1 MAAAKVKSN
10 SRAGNLLRS
19 RSEGTLIDIDENVTI
34 NNNNL
39 HGGYGYEIGKT
50 SEWPVLPKEI
60 ENPKQTTNPFWNQLA
75 RSNPFLNE
83 IVHAS
88 NYDSGVSML
97 KEDPLSL
104 FDSINEDS
112 LSTSSDETNFA
123 HLLAPRQNNLNRS
136 GRWRSASDILDSLEK
151 KEDKRTKRLNSQEP
165 FLNPDFEWLKNDR
178 EAYKMAWLSHRQ
190 LTRSCLDL
198 SQIKQSP
205 GWAQTQA
212 TDVQI
217 FCKIDHN
224 GGSVQLP
231 ESDITAHIPHGHVP
245 PGEIQE
251 IGLKVLLD
259 PPAGINNN
267 YTTTL
272 SPLLEVSLSNH
283 NVSGGISLEMRMAAK
298 VKSDPTSHVLTSFV
312 GLASQR
318 KEGPY
323 QKIKDCYIYNNML
336 QMKLFDLK
344 PRMYV
349 ITTAEATVL
358 EQPAMSVWDYLDR
371 HITVAVY
378 GPKHIH
384 PSLKVV
390 LVISS
395 HDNIPPR
402 LPFSDIQRG
411 DRNLPPVVLE
421 LWGKHQFNPHGLKD
435 LQIASR
441 VLDSNFEVKPVD
453 LNKEVTQE
461 QLKAGKVLHLPLDL
475 VKVSGG
481 EMCPFKLNIE
491 VKDPK
496 SLTLGDFYITSPEA
510 APLRSEKHN
519 HRRADRQ
526 REVTHSTP
534 IPEESI
540 PEVLTQ
546 KFQDRPVELHWCGVA
561 MKSILRQPRVEYL
574 LEYFKGDT
582 IALLSKETVRSVGQ
596 MKVKEWYIGFLRG
609 RVGLVHCKNLKV
621 ITKDQVIDF
630 TGIKLTTP
638 VLLDNMTIP
647 FKKLTYMYSAIQTLV
662 TEHVKCWRTF
672 AEALGYSEVSIDA
685 ISRRHA
691 DTEAEKVACVLE
703 KLKEDCHAEKIKK
716 KFQHELIIG
725 LLKMDVQGVVA
736 HLIQDIVILST
747 AVELGVRWREL
758 AERLGKLSNA
768 QIAAYEAPHK
778 GKNGE
783 VSAQSMWK
791 PAYDFLYSW
800 SKRYGDG
807 YRDMIQDLH
816 LALDKMKSPVT
827 KQWRQITGALIT
839 VNCMEVLRAS
849 AFLRD

>member
-1 MAAAKVKSN
+1 GS
-10 SRAGNLLRS
+10 
-19 RSEGTLIDIDENVTI
+19 
-34 NNNNL
+34 
-39 HGGYGYEIGKT
+39 
-50 SEWPVLPKEI
+50 
-60 ENPKQTTNPFWNQLA
+60 
-75 RSNPFLNE
+75 SNPFLNE

-88 NYDSGVSML
+88 TYDSGVSML
-97 KEDPLSL
+97 KEDPLSQ

-112 LSTSSDETNFA
+112 LSTSSDETNFG
-123 HLLAPRQNNLNRS
+123 HLLAPRQNHLNQS

-151 KEDKRTKRLNSQEP
+151 KEDKRTMRLDSKES

-198 SQIKQSP
+198 SLMKQSP

-212 TDVQI
+212 TDIQI
-217 FCKIDHN
+217 LCKIDHN

-231 ESDITAHIPHGHVP
+231 DSSITAHIPQGHVP

-272 SPLLEVSLSNH
+272 SPLLEVNLSNH
-283 NVSGGISLEMRMAAK
+283 NISGGISLEMRMAAK

-312 GLASQR
+312 GLVSQR

-323 QKIKDCYIYNNML
+323 QKIKDCYIYNDVL

-349 ITTAEATVL
+349 ITAAEATVL
-358 EQPAMSVWDYLDR
+358 EPPAMSVWDYLDR
-371 HITVAVY
+371 QITMAIY

-384 PSLKVV
+384 PLLKVV
-390 LVISS
+390 LVFSS

-411 DRNLPPVVLE
+411 GRNLPPVVLE
-421 LWGKHQFNPHGLKD
+421 LWGNHQFNPRGLKD
-435 LQIASR
+435 LHIASR

-453 LNKEVTQE
+453 LNKEVKQE
-461 QLKAGKVLHLPLDL
+461 QLEAGKMLHLPLDL

-481 EMCPFKLNIE
+481 EMSPFKLNIE
-491 VKDPK
+491 VKDPNN
-496 SLTLGDFYITSPEA
+496 LTLGDFCVTSPEA

-519 HRRADRQ
+519 HRRVDRQ
-526 REVTHSTP
+526 REVTRSTP

-540 PEVLTQ
+540 PEILSQ
-546 KFQDRPVELHWCGVA
+546 KFRDRPVDLHWYGVA
-561 MKSILRQPRVEYL
+561 MKSIFRQPRVEYL

-582 IALLSKETVRSVGQ
+582 IALISKETVRSVGQ

-621 ITKDQVIDF
+621 ITRDQVIDF
-630 TGIKLTTP
+630 TGIDLTTS

-662 TEHVKCWRTF
+662 TEHVELSVTR
-672 AEALGYSEVSIDA
+672 
-685 ISRRHA
+685 RRHA
-691 DTEAEKVACVLE
+691 ETEAEKVACVLE

-716 KFQHELIIG
+716 KFQHE
-725 LLKMDVQGVVA
+725 
-736 HLIQDIVILST
+736 VI
-747 AVELGVRWREL
+747 
-758 AERLGKLSNA
+758 
-768 QIAAYEAPHK
+768 
-778 GKNGE
+778 
-783 VSAQSMWK
+783 M
-791 PAYDFLYSW
+791 
-800 SKRYGDG
+800 
-807 YRDMIQDLH
+807 
-816 LALDKMKSPVT
+816 
-827 KQWRQITGALIT
+827 
-839 VNCMEVLRAS
+839 
-849 AFLRD
+849 

>member
-1 MAAAKVKSN
+1 MAAAKIKSN
-10 SRAGNLLRS
+10 SRSGNLLRS
-19 RSEGTLIDIDENVTI
+19 RSEGTLVDIDENVTI

-39 HGGYGYEIGKT
+39 HGGYAYEIGKT
-50 SEWPVLPKEI
+50 SEWPVIPKEV
-60 ENPKQTTNPFWNQLA
+60 ENSKQTTNPFWNKMGK
-75 RSNPFLNE
+75 SNPFLND
-83 IVHAS
+83 IVLTS
-88 NYDSGVSML
+88 TYDSGVSML

-151 KEDKRTKRLNSQEP
+151 EEDKRSVRLSSQEP

-198 SQIKQSP
+198 SLIKQSL

-212 TDVQI
+212 TDIQI
-217 FCKIDHN
+217 CCKIDYA

-231 ESDITAHIPHGHVP
+231 DSDITAHVPQGHVP

-251 IGLKVLLD
+251 VGLKVLLD
-259 PPAGINNN
+259 PPTGINNN

-272 SPLLEVSLSNH
+272 SPLLEVNLSNH

-298 VKSDPTSHVLTSFV
+298 VKIDPTSQVLTSFV
-312 GLASQR
+312 GLVSQR

-323 QKIKDCYIYNNML
+323 QKIKDCYIYNDVL
-336 QMKLFDLK
+336 QMKLLDLK
-344 PRMYV
+344 PHMYV
-349 ITTAEATVL
+349 ITAAEATVL
-358 EQPAMSVWDYLDR
+358 EQPATSIWDYLDR
-371 HITVAVY
+371 QMTLAVY

-390 LVISS
+390 LVILN
-395 HDNIPPR
+395 HNNIPPR

-411 DRNLPPVVLE
+411 NRNLPPVVLE
-421 LWGKHQFNPHGLKD
+421 LWGKHQFNPQGLQD
-435 LQIASR
+435 LHIASR
-441 VLDSNFEVKPVD
+441 VLDPNFEVKPVD
-453 LNKEVTQE
+453 RNKEVKQE

-475 VKVSGG
+475 VKVGGG
-481 EMCPFKLNIE
+481 EMSPFKLSIE
-491 VKDPK
+491 VKDAN
-496 SLTLGDFYITSPEA
+496 SLTLGDFYVTSPEA
-510 APLRSEKHN
+510 APLRSEKHSQS
-519 HRRADRQ
+519 RADRQ
-526 REVTHSTP
+526 REVTP

-540 PEVLTQ
+540 PEIITQ
-546 KFQDRPVELHWCGVA
+546 KFQDRPVDLHWYGVA
-561 MKSILRQPRVEYL
+561 IKSILRQPRVEYL

-582 IALLSKETVRSVGQ
+582 IALLSKETVRSIGQ

-609 RVGLVHCKNLKV
+609 RVGLVHCKNLKL

-630 TGIKLTTP
+630 TGIKLTAP

-662 TEHVKCWRTF
+662 TEHVKSWRTF
-672 AEALGYSEVSIDA
+672 AEALGYSEVSVDA

-691 DTEAEKVACVLE
+691 ETEAEKVACVLE

-716 KFQHELIIG
+716 KFQHELIAG

-758 AERLGKLSNA
+758 AERLGKLSSA

-791 PAYDFLYSW
+791 PAYDFLYAW

-849 AFLRD
+849 AFLRG